1 MTARIA
7 LGNLAVALL
16 TLITLAVIVAATTPD
31 WRLW

>member
-16 TLITLAVIVAATTPD
+16 TLIALAAVVAVTTPD

>member
-16 TLITLAVIVAATTPD
+16 TLIALAAVVAAVTPD